1 MRTPSNLIILLLF
14 VTFLASCSSVS
25 NVEKLTIVPI
35 LEKNITTWNLDE
47 CNTIIEHYSSTNKI
61 PEIFKT
67 LRTNDVAIKVLSL
80 NKNVIT
86 AIVRKEIIEKR
97 FDNNV
102 FKYNLKEYLE
112 EYSSYTLDTN
122 IMKIEIA
129 DSNYSSGI
137 SFKLFLENVTDP
149 FEPIFLEDGYSYFF
163 LENQN
168 GKFSRVNEVT
178 GLYVEDY
185 IQLDGY
191 LNVVV
196 TFSPFASD
204 GSRLFSSND
213 LDENYKLIFNGLQK
227 EPIVIEWKTK

>member
-1 MRTPSNLIILLLF
+1 MKTALKIIIILVLF
-14 VTFLASCSSVS
+14 VLLQSCSSVS
-25 NVEKLTIVPI
+25 NVEKIAIEPI
-35 LEKNITTWNLDE
+35 LEKNVSTWTLDE

-67 LRTNDVAIKVLSL
+67 LRSNDVAIRVLSL

-97 FDNNV
+97 FDDNA
-102 FKYNLKEYLE
+102 FKSNLKDYLE

-122 IMKIEIA
+122 SMKIEIA
-129 DSNYSSGI
+129 DSNYRSGI

-149 FEPIFLEDGYSYFF
+149 FKPIFLEDGYSYFF
-163 LENQN
+163 LENMN

-196 TFSPFASD
+196 TFSPFATD
-204 GSRLFSSND
+204 GTRLFSTND
-213 LDENYKLIFNGLQK
+213 LDEDYKLIFNGLQK